1 MARSVDDIKLQM
13 DTQQA
18 AESGLSSL
26 NNPSQT
32 SIYQLFKDVVSF
44 CINYFEQLVDTKKD
58 ETDAIV
64 ALAAPSTP
72 TWVQAKVLE
81 FQYSATNPQILSLV
95 DYVPTYATTDTSLR
109 IISRCAVITNN
120 NRTAKIKVATG
131 TTPVQLSGV
140 QFSALDAYI
149 DVILPVGLKYELINL
164 ASDKLYFEGEVY
176 YDGQYINSIQDNVE
190 AAINTYLSNLPFNGA
205 VYVSSL
211 EDVIQSVDGVSDVK
225 ILNIKARQDATVFAS
240 ASTVYNLSTGL
251 NSRKWDTV
259 AGYIVEET
267 TGGETFADKITY
279 IVN

>member
-1 MARSVDDIKLQM
+1 MARSTEDILLQM

-32 SIYQLFKDVVSF
+32 SIYQLLKGILAQ

-64 ALAAPSTP
+64 ALAAPSTAA
-72 TWVQAKVLE
+72 WVQAKVLE
-81 FQYSATNPQILSLV
+81 FQYSATNPQVVSLV
-95 DYVPTYATTDTSLR
+95 NYVPTYATVDEDLR
-109 IISRCAVITNN
+109 IVSRCAVITDN

-131 TTPVQLSGV
+131 DTPAALSAA
-140 QFSALDAYI
+140 QYAALDAYV
-149 DVILPVGLKYELINL
+149 DNILPVGLRYDIVNL
-164 ASDKLYFEGEVY
+164 TSDKLYIEGEVY
-176 YDGQYINSIQDNVE
+176 YDGQYIDTIQDDVE
-190 AAINTYLSNLPFNGA
+190 TAINTFLSELPFNGA
-205 VYVSSL
+205 VYISSL
-211 EDVIQSVDGVSDVK
+211 EDAIQNVAGVTDVK
-225 ILNIKARQDATVFAS
+225 LVTVKARQDTTAFGS
-240 ASTVYNLSTGL
+240 ASMVYDLATGV
-251 NSRKWDTV
+251 NARKWNTV